1 MSHKGVGRPFLY
13 LLIEKEVQEDAR
25 LAAKLLNKM
34 ASRRRISEQLAV
46 NGSAH
51 DQATLT
57 SSLKQRR
64 FNLPRGWLPRPEPAQ
79 NICVKRG
86 SQSRFFLRSRV
97 SLSRISL
104 TQALISLRLR
114 KDFKTRSEE
123 HTSELQSPVHLVC
136 RLLLEKKKKN

>member
-1 MSHKGVGRPFLY
+1 VTDDGVGQSHKGVGRPFPH

-46 NGSAH
+46 NGSAN

-64 FNLPRGWLPRPEPAQ
+64 FDLPRGWLTGPE
-79 NICVKRG
+79 RG
-86 SQSRFFLRSRV
+86 
-97 SLSRISL
+97 
-104 TQALISLRLR
+104 
-114 KDFKTRSEE
+114 
-123 HTSELQSPVHLVC
+123 
-136 RLLLEKKKKN
+136 

>member
-13 LLIEKEVQEDAR
+13 LLIEKQVQEDAR

-34 ASRRRISEQLAV
+34 ASRRRISKQLAV

-64 FNLPRGWLPRPEPAQ
+64 FNLPRGWPP
-79 NICVKRG
+79 
-86 SQSRFFLRSRV
+86 
-97 SLSRISL
+97 
-104 TQALISLRLR
+104 
-114 KDFKTRSEE
+114 D
-123 HTSELQSPVHLVC
+123 QSPHTTFVSSAVLNRDSSSGRAFHC
-136 RLLLEKKKKN
+136 

>member
-1 MSHKGVGRPFLY
+1 MTDDGVGQSHKGVGRPFPH

-64 FNLPRGWLPRPEPAQ
+64 FDLPCGWLTGPE
-79 NICVKRG
+79 RG
-86 SQSRFFLRSRV
+86 
-97 SLSRISL
+97 
-104 TQALISLRLR
+104 
-114 KDFKTRSEE
+114 
-123 HTSELQSPVHLVC
+123 
-136 RLLLEKKKKN
+136 

>member
-46 NGSAH
+46 NESAH

-57 SSLKQRR
+57 SSLKPRR
-64 FNLPRGWLPRPEPAQ
+64 FDLPCGWLTGPE
-79 NICVKRG
+79 RG
-86 SQSRFFLRSRV
+86 
-97 SLSRISL
+97 
-104 TQALISLRLR
+104 
-114 KDFKTRSEE
+114 
-123 HTSELQSPVHLVC
+123 
-136 RLLLEKKKKN
+136 

>member
-51 DQATLT
+51 DQAAPT
-57 SSLKQRR
+57 
-64 FNLPRGWLPRPEPAQ
+64 P
-79 NICVKRG
+79 
-86 SQSRFFLRSRV
+86 
-97 SLSRISL
+97 
-104 TQALISLRLR
+104 
-114 KDFKTRSEE
+114 
-123 HTSELQSPVHLVC
+123 
-136 RLLLEKKKKN
+136 